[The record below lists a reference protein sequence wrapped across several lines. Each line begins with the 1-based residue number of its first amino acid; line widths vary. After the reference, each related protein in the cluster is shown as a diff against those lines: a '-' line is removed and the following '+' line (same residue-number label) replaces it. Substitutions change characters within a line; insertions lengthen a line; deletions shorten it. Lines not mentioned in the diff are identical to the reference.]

1 MKNGAVMTML
11 RKYFLHKAKEI
22 YQRGK
27 IVSRENKEG
36 TWTGSGLELDN
47 KASLLGSGGTTKK
60 VESTYRVF
68 RNWVSEPL
76 GPECLDWFMYLIYLR
91 HFVLV
96 SLYESCIAKPV
107 VEAFFGIMRSCLYK
121 PWAGSVPA
129 QSWRGRAASNTNLGV
144 GNPPENHKLLNQWT
158 NGWPMRSKPPQTHRK
173 GQGNCRTGQRDYLCK
188 VHHLI
193 KVL

>member
-1 MKNGAVMTML
+1 MKNGAAMTML

-27 IVSRENKEG
+27 IVSKENKEG

-144 GNPPENHKLLNQWT
+144 GNPPENHKLLNQW
-158 NGWPMRSKPPQTHRK
+158 WPMDDQWGLNHHRL
-173 GQGNCRTGQRDYLCK
+173 TGKDKEIAELDKEIIYAKC
-188 VHHLI
+188 I
-193 KVL
+193 I